1 MFSGKINI
9 FRNTTIKMTTL
20 YLGIIMI
27 ISLFFSF
34 SIYQISIREIERGFT
49 QQDRALRGTP
59 PIRELFSDRDFVD
72 DRLERLET
80 AKVRLLMQLLYTNLV
95 ILVFGGG
102 LSYILARKTLQPIE
116 EFHAAQQRFTADAS
130 HELRTPL
137 TAMKTEIEVALRD
150 KSMTKTDFKELITS
164 NLDEIA
170 KLTSLSD
177 GLLRLARMETK
188 ELDFEEVEMNQV
200 IQGAVNKVR
209 ALSGSKKIKIEFS
222 PKNSSRVIGNQVSLT
237 DMIVTFLDNAI
248 KYSPTNTTIQIYQK
262 VNQKNVLIYI
272 SDEGNG
278 IKAGELPH
286 IFERFYRADSSRT
299 KGVTTGYGLGL
310 SIAKSTVERHGG
322 KLSIKSQPSKGTTVA
337 IQIPKIKN

>member
-1 MFSGKINI
+1 MFSGRINL
-9 FRNTTIKMTTL
+9 FRNTTIKMTSL

-49 QQDRALRGTP
+49 QQDRALRGTQ
-59 PIRELFSDRDFVD
+59 PIRELISDRDFID

-80 AKVRLLMQLLYTNLV
+80 AKVRLLLQLVYTNLV

-102 LSYILARKTLQPIE
+102 LSYVLARKTLQPIE

-137 TAMKTEIEVALRD
+137 TAMKTEIEVALRET
-150 KSMTKTDFKELITS
+150 SMSKPQFKTLLTS

-177 GLLRLARMETK
+177 GLLSLARMETK
-188 ELDFEEVEMNQV
+188 DMDFKQVKINEVIEAAVKRVSVLAKSKNIV
-200 IQGAVNKVR
+200 IQ
-209 ALSGSKKIKIEFS
+209 SSEIE
-222 PKNSSRVIGNQVSLT
+222 PRIVAGDKASLIDT
-237 DMIVTFLDNAI
+237 IVTLLDNAI
-248 KYSPTNTTIQIYQK
+248 KYSPINTSIKITQK
-262 VNQKNVLIYI
+262 TNQKNIIILI
-272 SDEGNG
+272 SDEGSG

-299 KGVTTGYGLGL
+299 KGETAGYGLGL
-310 SIAKSTVERHGG
+310 SIAKTTIEKHRG
-322 KLSIKSQPSKGTTVA
+322 KLSIKSQPTKGTTVT
-337 IQIPKIKN
+337 IQLPKL